1 MDDGTPLYCAD
12 PSTTIA
18 SERGC
23 ESCRAVH
30 QIAVA
35 VETTS
40 RTTESAKAPTTRPT
54 RLPARTPTR
63 HGYHAGPS
71 VRGRRD
77 GCAALP
83 TGPLPSLRGAP
94 VRDPAC
100 TAPSAARPASSRAT
114 GTRNGEQDT

>member
-1 MDDGTPLYCAD
+1 MTGATPAPYRDRACCSRASKIDDGTPLYCAD

-18 SERGC
+18 SEGGC

-40 RTTESAKAPTTRPT
+40 RTTASTRAPTTRPT

-63 HGYHAGPS
+63 HGYHARLS
-71 VRGRRD
+71 VRSRCA
-77 GCAALP
+77 GCA
-83 TGPLPSLRGAP
+83 GPLREI
-94 VRDPAC
+94 C
-100 TAPSAARPASSRAT
+100 TLAAIRALM
-114 GTRNGEQDT
+114 

>member
-18 SERGC
+18 SECGC

-40 RTTESAKAPTTRPT
+40 RTTASTTAPTTRPT

-63 HGYHAGPS
+63 HGYHARLS
-71 VRGRRD
+71 RSEEHTSELQSRQYIVCR
-77 GCAALP
+77 LLLEKQLNSEYP
-83 TGPLPSLRGAP
+83 TI
-94 VRDPAC
+94 
-100 TAPSAARPASSRAT
+100 
-114 GTRNGEQDT
+114 RNLYVVP

>member
-18 SERGC
+18 SDCGC

-40 RTTESAKAPTTRPT
+40 RITASTTAPTTPPT

-63 HGYHAGPS
+63 HGYHARLS
-71 VRGRRD
+71 VRSRCD
-77 GCAALP
+77 GCA
-83 TGPLPSLRGAP
+83 GPPPPYLHTRRHRGA
-94 VRDPAC
+94 D
-100 TAPSAARPASSRAT
+100 ARQCADLARALRKI
-114 GTRNGEQDT
+114 GRAHV